1 MKQDMILILDLGS
14 EENPRLAREVRA
26 MGVYTEI
33 HPHDLSQQALSAL
46 PNVKGIILN
55 GGENRIVDGQAVE
68 VRPEI
73 YELGYPMISVDY
85 PQSGCEVRLE
95 ALPEREALEKIKA
108 MVAELGPQSYLATA
122 FEGCFEDAEQ
132 NIEDD
137 AAYSMKARLEIQ
149 AQRAIDRGHE
159 VDRLKADLAAAQSK
173 VENLQSQFDF
183 ASQHIKKLERQQL
196 PEQLR
201 RDLWVMVTDE
211 AEASRARMAEAAEKM
226 AVGADNPGCVLFK
239 DAVTLYRAEKA
250 RAEAM
255 EQRAAELDALEVKT
269 EN

>member
-1 MKQDMILILDLGS
+1 MNDYRITYTTEAGDSFDSIITERTEAAARKFFTSMNKGLGFTVTNIELHHENTCATKQQERDT
-14 EENPRLAREVRA
+14 LAAIRQ
-26 MGVYTEI
+26 M
-33 HPHDLSQQALSAL
+33 
-46 PNVKGIILN
+46 
-55 GGENRIVDGQAVE
+55 VE
-68 VRPEI
+68 
-73 YELGYPMISVDY
+73 
-85 PQSGCEVRLE
+85 
-95 ALPEREALEKIKA
+95 
-108 MVAELGPQSYLATA
+108 ELGPQSYLATA

-149 AQRAIDRGHE
+149 AQRAIERGHE
-159 VDRLKADLAAAQSK
+159 VDRLKADLAAARSK
-173 VENLQSQFDF
+173 VETLQGQFDF

-211 AEASRARMAEAAEKM
+211 AEASRARMAEAADKM

-239 DAVTLYRAEKA
+239 DSVARYRAEKA

-255 EQRAAELDALEVKT
+255 EQRAAELDALEPKS
-269 EN
+269 E